1 MTQTNIPEQ
10 QYRVLILVI
19 IMFAIGALVRWLFP

>member
-1 MTQTNIPEQ
+1 MNIPEQ

-19 IMFAIGALVRWLFP
+19 IMFFIGALVRWLFL